1 MSLPSVLLS
10 LIMLVG
16 AVNLA
21 KSNKEQERGT
31 NHTMTSI
38 ASRTNGPFFNITS
51 DLTMDL
57 AE

>member
-1 MSLPSVLLS
+1 
-10 LIMLVG
+10 MLVG

-21 KSNKEQERGT
+21 KSNKEQESET

-38 ASRTNGPFFNITS
+38 ASRTNRPFFNITS